1 MDLGRTSSPLLDSR
15 LATPIA
21 QMRSICCSVYI
32 LCSPDSSNSEKMWS
46 EDIVSREIDR
56 ECVLGPSVVER

>member
-32 LCSPDSSNSEKMWS
+32 LCSPDSSNSEKVWS
-46 EDIVSREIDR
+46 EDIVSRETDCD
-56 ECVLGPSVVER
+56 CVLRSFVVGR